1 MLLRIKLNIVTNSSS
16 SGYLCDG
23 ISSSSAEIFSSP
35 TYFIPLIAFD
45 MLFIG
50 FIIWRATLLTAI
62 SPAIMPIAAAISIGA
77 MNIDAK
83 SI

>member
-1 MLLRIKLNIVTNSSS
+1 
-16 SGYLCDG
+16 
-23 ISSSSAEIFSSP
+23 
-35 TYFIPLIAFD
+35 

-62 SPAIMPIAAAISIGA
+62 SPAIMPIAAAISMGA